1 MLARTTMLDDLFIK
15 SPDGI
20 ISKYLKVFKEIL
32 EHTENAGHYNMIVEI
47 SEDLEELEELVQAN

>member
-32 EHTENAGHYNMIVEI
+32 EHTENAGHYNIMIEI
-47 SEDLEELEELVQAN
+47 SERY